1 MGYFCTETMI
11 FWDSRTFWVILVV
24 CQITEIRACRM
35 MGSPASSWCLQRR
48 SGMPATI
55 QPMYIGYP
63 PEINQSNGKSPMNGH
78 SNGNIIFKRVI
89 FHCNVWFPEG
99 KLGQV
104 GDDFFVA
111 KWSKDAQACQA
122 CPGCFF
128 LQARSAEA
136 NCPVLRCTR
145 PGRPRIRCVE
155 KIRTL
160 DKACQVHPNCKK
172 WSTQMDPNKEHALGL
187 EPHGHKEKSFASC
200 FRNKLDFV
208 WNLCTVYP

>member
-63 PEINQSNGKSPMNGH
+63 PEINQSNEKSPMNGH

-128 LQARSAEA
+128 FTSQKCGSKLSSIEMHQAWPTTYSMR
-136 NCPVLRCTR
+136 R
-145 PGRPRIRCVE
+145 
-155 KIRTL
+155 K
-160 DKACQVHPNCKK
+160 
-172 WSTQMDPNKEHALGL
+172 NKNFGQGMSGT
-187 EPHGHKEKSFASC
+187 P
-200 FRNKLDFV
+200 KL
-208 WNLCTVYP
+208 